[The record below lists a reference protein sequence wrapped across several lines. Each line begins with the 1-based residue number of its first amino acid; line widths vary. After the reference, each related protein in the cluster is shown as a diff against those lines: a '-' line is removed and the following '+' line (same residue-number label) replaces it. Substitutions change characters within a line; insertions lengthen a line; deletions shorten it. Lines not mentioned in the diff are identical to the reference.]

1 MRRLREGGLRGV
13 WNLRGV
19 RMEACEGRKLC
30 RLRSAGEQMP
40 RVREEGKMRE
50 GKIVAFFAGLFVF
63 AVGAVVAVSVF
74 VCLVN

>member
-1 MRRLREGGLRGV
+1 
-13 WNLRGV
+13 
-19 RMEACEGRKLC
+19 
-30 RLRSAGEQMP
+30 MP

-63 AVGAVVAVSVF
+63 AFGAVVAVSVF